1 MHTDT
6 PPSSPDMANQVD
18 DEDMIYIGDVEEV
31 IDAYDAGDIEEED
44 AMEEDPSEEGDAIC
58 VFSSHEIGKEHYCC
72 YNQIYVSMIDCDFL

>member
-31 IDAYDAGDIEEED
+31 IDAYDTGDIEEED
-44 AMEEDPSEEGDAIC
+44 AMEEDPSEGDAIC
-58 VFSSHEIGKEHYCC
+58 VFSSHEIGKEHFCY
-72 YNQIYVSMIDCDFL
+72 YNQIYVSIIDCDFL